1 MSICKRLDALFGI
14 ISPSNG
20 ILPFILLNCVISSV
34 TGWLTYQNVLHFCTH
49 RWAIIGFVLYWGLV
63 GISPW
68 VGIPYSDSLALAFP
82 SLILF
87 LYTHN
92 FTPIL
97 KWNLIGFLSGIAYNI
112 KPQSF
117 LIFIAIVIIT
127 FFHSKFSDLCKNSVV
142 CIIFILS
149 FFVSLL
155 FPKFLLSPMGI
166 TLDSNQSFGS
176 AHFLMMGVNPRTHGY
191 YASEDIDFS
200 SSFSNKGDRNRA
212 NLQIFLQ
219 RMKNY
224 GFAGYLNVLHDKTA
238 YTYNDGTFAWSVEGN
253 FWDTIYPMEN
263 NFISPAIRSF
273 YYTDGSNYSIW
284 CTWAQFLWLATL
296 LFSSFSVLSK
306 QHSKPLSVL
315 QLTLCGLFIF
325 EMLFEV
331 RARYIYTCAPL
342 FIVLAVIG
350 LRNIYQFIQLRLKHI
365 SNNLFI
371 EVK

>member
-1 MSICKRLDALFGI
+1 MSICKQLDALFGI

-127 FFHSKFSDLCKNSVV
+127 FFHQSSPIYTK
-142 CIIFILS
+142 ILW
-149 FFVSLL
+149 FVSFL
-155 FPKFLLSPMGI
+155 FFHFLFLSYFQNFYCLHGNYFRFQPKFW
-166 TLDSNQSFGS
+166 F
-176 AHFLMMGVNPRTHGY
+176 
-191 YASEDIDFS
+191 
-200 SSFSNKGDRNRA
+200 SSFSNDGC
-212 NLQIFLQ
+212 QS
-219 RMKNY
+219 
-224 GFAGYLNVLHDKTA
+224 
-238 YTYNDGTFAWSVEGN
+238 TYPW
-253 FWDTIYPMEN
+253 I
-263 NFISPAIRSF
+263 
-273 YYTDGSNYSIW
+273 
-284 CTWAQFLWLATL
+284 
-296 LFSSFSVLSK
+296 
-306 QHSKPLSVL
+306 
-315 QLTLCGLFIF
+315 LCFG
-325 EMLFEV
+325 
-331 RARYIYTCAPL
+331 RY
-342 FIVLAVIG
+342 
-350 LRNIYQFIQLRLKHI
+350 
-365 SNNLFI
+365 
-371 EVK
+371 